1 MTEEKAKEP
10 YQQALAIK
18 INDKNDFATFEL
30 GSNVVTVELLK
41 KAVLSFN
48 NECYFVCGPHGSGKT
63 HLLEALYQLDSSIK
77 ENSFFL
83 DMNTAKNLGP
93 FVLDINLPKLTI
105 LDNVDVIAGDDE
117 FELAL
122 FALFNRWYDKREG
135 TLIVTSSE
143 SFDKIPFNKVDLNTR
158 MSSGIALSLDYLSE
172 KDCVSALKKRAEQR
186 GLNFPDKTIS
196 FLVRHCNHDMRSLV
210 ALLDRLEKA
219 QLEQN
224 RELTIPFVKM
234 VLSIE

>member
-30 GSNVVTVELLK
+30 GSNGVTVELLK

-48 NECYFVCGPHGSGKT
+48 NEFYFVCGPHGSGKT

-83 DMNTAKNLGP
+83 DMNTAKNLGS

-158 MSSGIALSLDYLSE
+158 MSSASALS
-172 KDCVSALKKRAEQR
+172 
-186 GLNFPDKTIS
+186 
-196 FLVRHCNHDMRSLV
+196 
-210 ALLDRLEKA
+210 
-219 QLEQN
+219 
-224 RELTIPFVKM
+224 
-234 VLSIE
+234 

>member
-18 INDKNDFATFEL
+18 INDKNDFATSRDIE
-30 GSNVVTVELLK
+30 VE
-41 KAVLSFN
+41 V
-48 NECYFVCGPHGSGKT
+48 
-63 HLLEALYQLDSSIK
+63 SSK
-77 ENSFFL
+77 V
-83 DMNTAKNLGP
+83 P
-93 FVLDINLPKLTI
+93 WVWPLPKLTI

-172 KDCVSALKKRAEQR
+172 KDCISALKKRAEQR

>member
-1 MTEEKAKEP
+1 MAEKVKEP
-10 YQQALAIK
+10 YQQALALK
-18 INDKNDFATFEL
+18 INDKNDFSTFES
-30 GSNVVTVELLK
+30 GSNADTVELLK
-41 KAVLSFN
+41 KAVLSFS
-48 NECYFVCGPHGSGKT
+48 NEFYFVFGPHGSGKT
-63 HLLEALYQLDSSIK
+63 HLLEALYQLDSTVK

-83 DMNTAKNLGP
+83 DLNIAKNLGA

-105 LDNVDVIAGDDE
+105 LDNVDAVAGDDDL
-117 FELAL
+117 ELSL
-122 FALFNRWYDKREG
+122 FSLFNRWYDKREG

-143 SFDKIPFNKVDLNTR
+143 SFDRIPFNKIDLNTR
-158 MSSGIALSLDYLSE
+158 MSSGVALSLNYLSE
-172 KDCVSALKKRAEQR
+172 KECMSALKKRAAQR
-186 GLNFPDKTIS
+186 ALNFPDKTIS

-219 QLEQN
+219 QLEQT